1 MIYYNY
7 YKTHNKWNSMDL
19 NVKALGFRLLRQH
32 GYQVPQG
39 KFNKWSI
46 FVENWMIH
54 IRRDLKDFICDPD
67 ACGLVYIKT
76 NIKSFFFLDFA
87 FIFRDISQL

>member
-1 MIYYNY
+1 MKTLIYNVGNPLGTLELVDELQRLGISYHFEDEISEVLEMIYYNY

-39 KFNKWSI
+39 KLNK
-46 FVENWMIH
+46 
-54 IRRDLKDFICDPD
+54 
-67 ACGLVYIKT
+67 
-76 NIKSFFFLDFA
+76 
-87 FIFRDISQL
+87 